1 VPSLPELLA
10 VHPQLLR
17 YAQNAVRTIDVESD
31 KPQAFGPAVQAL
43 LEACSD
49 VIAPLWQ
56 A

>member
-17 YAQNAVRTIDVESD
+17 YAQKWSAQLMSKER
-31 KPQAFGPAVQAL
+31 PHAFGPALQAL